1 MLSSFLTEYILEKRL
16 LVSTGSKVIVYMV
29 YTMHKTGEGHA
40 QLLPLKEHLGE
51 ASPRVHR

>member
-1 MLSSFLTEYILEKRL
+1 MLSSFLTQNILEKRL
-16 LVSTGSKVIVYMV
+16 LVSTGSKVMEYMV